1 MHSHVD
7 LAIASRLLLAQLRA
21 TCTSTYSTEASL
33 AKSRTQRRSSMLR
46 TQKPTASP
54 TPAAYTGI
62 SSEKAL
68 FPLGALMLA
77 ASVGSWAQTAPI
89 ETTMGTVTVREA
101 AEVQSKDKLQTK
113 KTNIGKGKQD
123 IRDIPQSLTVLTERL
138 MDEAKLDTL
147 KQALHYTS
155 GITFAATEN
164 GTDQDIRLRGFPVA
178 TVGDLM
184 IDGMKDPSQY
194 ERDTF
199 NYDRIEVL
207 RGSASMLF
215 GRGSTGGVVNQVN
228 KKPLLID
235 QYELEATYGTDSVL
249 RTTAD
254 LNKVLGEDAAFR
266 LNLMRT
272 KGDNHGA
279 KIDKYGIAPTI
290 SWGVG
295 TRDEFSVGL
304 FHLNTDN
311 VPQSNLRY
319 LQGSA
324 PTLINPKNFYGTQS
338 DYLRGEATYGMA
350 SWIHRFD
357 NDSEL
362 TTQLRAGKFDR
373 SQWGTTAG
381 YGLTNGAATT
391 WANLNGNTILTTA
404 GLSPRADTHE
414 GVYAQTNYT
423 TKANWGGFKHDLM
436 AGIDASQ
443 EKATFRVANGQP
455 GTNYNKGNTTV
466 GTPDDGRTT
475 ALSPIYRYDQNY
487 DSTSV
492 GAYVQDLMQVAPH
505 WKLLG
510 GLRWDRVSSTPERD
524 VYAGGALTGH
534 EVTKLRYNSLW
545 SQRVGV
551 LYQPSETASFH
562 ASYSTSFNT
571 SADTYK
577 FTTQQNANTDAEK
590 SRNFELGAKLDWLG
604 GNLSTRGAIFRTEKF
619 NERTTDAD
627 FAGSAYLLNGKRH
640 ASGVELDVVGRINP
654 KWDIYASYTW
664 IPVATIDK
672 TGSAAANTVGMRVG
686 LTPKHSGS
694 VWLGYQA
701 TEKLRVAGGVRG
713 ASENRPVSGSTG
725 AASATNKAQGYVA
738 MDLMFQYNFSDS
750 LYAKLNINNVTNRS
764 YGDQLYP
771 GFVTLGEARNIRL
784 TVGTRF

>member
-1 MHSHVD
+1 MAKQPAKRGSK
-7 LAIASRLLLAQLRA
+7 LRPQQPSRPATAAIAP
-21 TCTSTYSTEASL
+21 ASD
-33 AKSRTQRRSSMLR
+33 
-46 TQKPTASP
+46 
-54 TPAAYTGI
+54 
-62 SSEKAL
+62 KAL
-68 FPLGALMLA
+68 LPLGALMLA
-77 ASVGSWAQTAPI
+77 ASVSSWAQTATP
-89 ETTMGTVTVREA
+89 EATMGTVTVKEA
-101 AEVQSKDKLQTK
+101 AEVQSKDQLQTK
-113 KTNIGKGKQD
+113 KTQIGKGTQD
-123 IRDIPQSLTVLTERL
+123 IRDIPQSLTVMTERL

-164 GTDQDIRLRGFPVA
+164 GTDQDIRLRGFSVS

-228 KKPLLID
+228 KKPLLLD

-254 LNKVLGEDAAFR
+254 LNKLLGEDAAFR
-266 LNLMRT
+266 LNLMHT

-279 KIDKYGIAPTI
+279 KIDKYGIAPTV
-290 SWGVG
+290 SVGVG
-295 TRDEFSVGL
+295 TRNEFSVGL
-304 FHLNTDN
+304 FHLNSDN
-311 VPQSNLRY
+311 VPWANLRY
-319 LQGSA
+319 LQGTA

-338 DYLRGEATYGMA
+338 DYLRGKATYAMA

-357 NDSEL
+357 DGSEL
-362 TTQLRAGKFDR
+362 TTQLRAGTFDR

-381 YGLTNGAATT
+381 YGTTGGAATT
-391 WANLNGNTILTTA
+391 WANLNGSTILTSA

-423 TKANWGGFKHDLM
+423 TKANWGGMKHELM

-443 EKATFRVANGQP
+443 EKAFFNVALGQP

-475 ALSPIYRYDQNY
+475 ALSPSYRYDQNY

-492 GAYVQDLMQVAPH
+492 GAYVQDLVQIAPH

-524 VYAGGALTGH
+524 AYANNVITH
-534 EVTKLRYNSLW
+534 ETTRLRYNSLW

-551 LYQPSETASFH
+551 LFQPSDTASYHF
-562 ASYSTSFNT
+562 SYSTSFNT
-571 SADTYK
+571 SADTYR
-577 FTTQQNANTDAEK
+577 FTTQQTANTDAEK

-604 GNLSTRGAIFRTEKF
+604 GNLSTRGAIFRTEKY

-627 FAGSAYLLNGKRH
+627 FAGTAYLLNGKRH
-640 ASGVELDVVGRINP
+640 AAGVELDVVGRINP
-654 KWDIYASYTW
+654 QWDIYASYTW

-672 TGSAAANTVGMRVG
+672 TGSAAANTIGQRVG
-686 LTPKHSGS
+686 LTPKHSAS

-701 TEKLRVAGGVRG
+701 NTKLRVAGGVRG
-713 ASENRPVSGSTG
+713 VSENRPVSGTTG
-725 AASATNKAQGYVA
+725 AASATAYAQGYVA
-738 MDLMFQYNFSDS
+738 LDLMAQYNFTES
-750 LYAKLNINNVTNRS
+750 LYAKLNITNATNRS

-771 GFVTLGEARNIRL
+771 GFVTLGEPRNIRV
-784 TVGTRF
+784 TIGTRF

>member
-1 MHSHVD
+1 M
-7 LAIASRLLLAQLRA
+7 
-21 TCTSTYSTEASL
+21 
-33 AKSRTQRRSSMLR
+33 
-46 TQKPTASP
+46 
-54 TPAAYTGI
+54 

-68 FPLGALMLA
+68 LPLGALMLA
-77 ASVGSWAQTAPI
+77 ASVGSWAQTSTT
-89 ETTMGTVTVREA
+89 ETTMGTVTVKEA
-101 AEVQSKDKLQTK
+101 AEVQSKDQLQTK
-113 KTNIGKGKQD
+113 KTNIGKSKQD
-123 IRDIPQSLTVLTERL
+123 IRDIPQSLTVMTERL

-254 LNKVLGEDAAFR
+254 LNKLLGDNAAFR
-266 LNLMRT
+266 LNLMYT

-279 KIDKYGIAPTI
+279 KIDKYGIAPTV

-304 FHLNTDN
+304 FHLNSDN
-311 VPQSNLRY
+311 VPQSNIRY

-324 PTLINPKNFYGTQS
+324 PTLINPRNFYGTQS
-338 DYLRGEATYGMA
+338 DYLHGQATYAMA
-350 SWIHRFD
+350 SWIRRFD
-357 NDSEL
+357 SDSEL
-362 TTQLRAGKFDR
+362 TTQVRAGKFDR
-373 SQWGTTAG
+373 SQWGTTASFG
-381 YGLTNGAATT
+381 QTNGAATT
-391 WANLNGNTILTTA
+391 WANLNGNTILTRS
-404 GLSPRADTHE
+404 GLSPRQDTHE
-414 GVYAQTNYT
+414 GIYAQSTYT
-423 TKANWGGFKHDLM
+423 TKANWGGFKHELM
-436 AGIDASQ
+436 TGVDASK
-443 EKATFRVANGQP
+443 ESAFFDVATGQP
-455 GTNYNKGNTTV
+455 GTNFGKGNTTV
-466 GTPDDGRTT
+466 GNPNDGTV
-475 ALSPIYRYDQNY
+475 LSVSPKYRYDQNY
-487 DSTSV
+487 SSTSV
-492 GAYVQDLMQVAPH
+492 GAFLQDLVQVAPH

-524 VYAGGALTGH
+524 LYTAGAFTRH
-534 EVTKLRYNSLW
+534 EVTEMRYNSLW
-545 SQRVGV
+545 SQRLGV
-551 LYQPSETASFH
+551 LFQPSDTASYH
-562 ASYSTSFNT
+562 LSYSTSFNT

-577 FTTQQNANTDAEK
+577 FTTQQTANTDAEK
-590 SRNFELGAKLDWLG
+590 SRNFELGAKLDWLN
-604 GNLSTRGAIFRTEKF
+604 GNLSTRAAIFRTEKY

-627 FAGSAYLLNGKRH
+627 FTGTAYLLNGKRH
-640 ASGVELDVVGRINP
+640 ASGVELDVVGRISP

-672 TGSAAANTVGMRVG
+672 TGSAAANTVGQRVG

-701 TEKLRVAGGVRG
+701 TEKFRVAGGIRG
-713 ASENRPVSGSTG
+713 VSENRPVAGTTG
-725 AASATNKAQGYVA
+725 AASATAKAQGYVA
-738 MDLMFQYNFSDS
+738 ADLMFQYNFSES

-771 GFVTLGEARNIRL
+771 GFVTLGEPRNIRL

>member
-1 MHSHVD
+1 MAKKNIRRAAQPAVR
-7 LAIASRLLLAQLRA
+7 AAAAPIAAATTSFNSDKGLL
-21 TCTSTYSTEASL
+21 
-33 AKSRTQRRSSMLR
+33 
-46 TQKPTASP
+46 
-54 TPAAYTGI
+54 
-62 SSEKAL
+62 
-68 FPLGALMLA
+68 PLGALMLA
-77 ASVGSWAQTAPI
+77 ASVSSWAQTAPP
-89 ETTMGTVTVREA
+89 TLGTVTVKEA
-101 AEVQSKDKLQTK
+101 AEVQSKDQLKTK
-113 KTNIGKGKQD
+113 KSNIGKGTQD
-123 IRDIPQSLTVLTERL
+123 IRDIPQSLTVMTERL

-164 GTDQDIRLRGFPVA
+164 GTDQDIRLRGFSVA

-215 GRGSTGGVVNQVN
+215 GRGSTGGVINQVN
-228 KKPLLID
+228 KKPLLLD

-254 LNKVLGEDAAFR
+254 LNKHLGENAAFR
-266 LNLMRT
+266 LNLMYT

-279 KIDKYGIAPTI
+279 KIDKYGIAPTV

-304 FHLNTDN
+304 FHLDTDN
-311 VPQSNLRY
+311 VPQSNIRY
-319 LQGSA
+319 LQGTA

-338 DYLRGEATYGMA
+338 DYLRGKATYGMA

-373 SQWGTTAG
+373 SQWSTTAG
-381 YGLTNGAATT
+381 FGTTNGAATT
-391 WANLNGNTILTTA
+391 WANLSGNTILTTA

-414 GVYAQTNYT
+414 GVYFQTNYS
-423 TKANWGGFKHDLM
+423 TKANWGGFKHELM
-436 AGIDASQ
+436 AGIDGSQ
-443 EKATFRVANGQP
+443 EKAFFQVANGQP
-455 GTNYNKGNTTV
+455 GTNYNKGNTTI

-475 ALSPIYRYDQNY
+475 AISPSYRYDQSY
-487 DSTSV
+487 DSTAV
-492 GAYVQDLMQVAPH
+492 GAYVQDLLQIAPH

-510 GLRWDRVSSTPERD
+510 GLRWDRVSATPERD
-524 VYAGGALTGH
+524 LYTNGVAAH
-534 EVTKLRYNSLW
+534 EVTQLRYNSLW

-551 LYQPSETASFH
+551 LFQPSDTASYHF
-562 ASYSTSFNT
+562 SYSTSFNT

-577 FTTQQNANTDAEK
+577 FTSQQNANTDAEK
-590 SRNFELGAKLDWLG
+590 SRNFELGAKLDWLDG
-604 GNLSTRGAIFRTEKF
+604 KLSTRGAIFRTEKY

-627 FAGSAYLLNGKRH
+627 FAGTAYLLNGKRH
-640 ASGVELDVVGRINP
+640 AAGVELDVVGRINP

-672 TGSAAANTVGMRVG
+672 TGSAAANTVGQRVG

-701 TEKLRVAGGVRG
+701 TPALRVAGGVR
-713 ASENRPVSGSTG
+713 AVSENRPVSGTTG
-725 AASATNKAQGYVA
+725 AASATAYAQGYVA
-738 MDLMFQYNFSDS
+738 MDLMFQYNFTESM
-750 LYAKLNINNVTNRS
+750 YAKLNINNVTNRS

-771 GFVTLGEARNIRL
+771 GFVTLGEPRNVRL